1 MNIDKQILD
10 FMKKSD
16 YRPMKRHD
24 LAKELNI
31 TDQIQKQL
39 RRILL
44 ELENK
49 GLVTCLRKN
58 RWGLKENRSLIKGKI
73 NILPNGNSS
82 YFFKNMKIKF
92 LSQEKILDWRFR

>member
-31 TDQIQKQL
+31 TDQTQRTQL

-44 ELENK
+44 ELEKK

-73 NILPNGNSS
+73 NILPNETLS
-82 YFFKNMKIKF
+82 YRK
-92 LSQEKILDWRFR
+92 